1 MSAKKSKTAGKG
13 SGSIIGVLL
22 VALILVAGG
31 ISLKNHFFPDAPT
44 PVKLGFENIGELA
57 TQSAYVK
64 ELGVIDEPRRFFF
77 FDVPFTQSKYIFSC
91 DFVIKAGFN
100 FEEIE
105 WQEDGSKITVKMPK
119 VQVLS
124 VERLD
129 DSLEVYHE
137 AESKFRQVKLEET
150 FATLDNMKQDARNTA
165 IKNGLLDNAKVNAE
179 TILIGFFGNEYNM
192 DEYKIEFIYNK

>member
-1 MSAKKSKTAGKG
+1 MCAKKRKTAGKG
-13 SGSIIGVLL
+13 SASIIGILLAALVL
-22 VALILVAGG
+22 AMGAIGFRHWN
-31 ISLKNHFFPDAPT
+31 SDPT
-44 PVKLGFENIGELA
+44 SVKLGFEEIGVFA
-57 TQSAYVK
+57 AQSAVVK

-91 DFVIKAGFN
+91 DFVIEAGFD
-100 FEEIE
+100 FKEIE
-105 WQEDGSKITVKMPK
+105 WQKDGSKITVKMPK

-137 AESKFRQVKLEET
+137 AESKFKQVKLEET

-165 IKNGLLDNAKVNAE
+165 IQNGLLDDAKANAE
-179 TILIGFFGNEYNM
+179 TILTGFFGSKFDMSKYE
-192 DEYKIEFIYNK
+192 IEFVYKK